1 MTFQQ
6 LRYISAIAK
15 YGSFNE
21 AARHLFVSQSSIST
35 AVKELEQELGISIF
49 IRTSRGT
56 ELSPQGQEFMR
67 YNNRLLGV
75 LAEISER
82 YQPSEESS
90 RLLFTVSS
98 QHYLFVEDAFVELV
112 DLVGGVDFDVPMDM
126 DYDDP
131 SQDLYI
137 HLKKG
142 EQHLDGEQAMGLVR
156 FRKGYATQDIQR
168 TKTQQAFLQALAR
181 KCLSVVNLSKIG
193 EMVTIFRENV
203 TTDLT
208 VGNLAYFAQE
218 LLRCDFET
226 MFSYTLEGEA
236 VMVNDASCYAVY
248 LNKTLDVV
256 NQYFNPYETAIT
268 AANVSIR
275 TPEQVRAE
283 QAALEA
289 EREEQNPPEETPSE
303 EELPQ
308 ENLWTEEDFWI
319 ADDFWPGEDGW
330 SGDDLWEDQDDLFTP
345 DWP

>member
-112 DLVGGVDFDVPMDM
+112 ARSGDSPYQLNFREGTLAQVLEDVSGFRSEIGVIFMSKYNIRSLEKTLRDRKLEFHSFITVQ
-126 DYDDP
+126 P
-131 SQDLYI
+131 SVFIRRGHPL
-137 HLKKG
+137 
-142 EQHLDGEQAMGLVR
+142 A
-156 FRKGYATQDIQR
+156 
-168 TKTQQAFLQALAR
+168 AR
-181 KCLSVVNLSKIG
+181 KD
-193 EMVTIFRENV
+193 VTYA
-203 TTDLT
+203 DLAPFPY
-208 VGNLAYFAQE
+208 VH
-218 LLRCDFET
+218 
-226 MFSYTLEGEA
+226 
-236 VMVNDASCYAVY
+236 
-248 LNKTLDVV
+248 
-256 NQYFNPYETAIT
+256 YETDATVEASGLNDIMPDRRRRQ
-268 AANVSIR
+268 SIR
-275 TPEQVRAE
+275 VFERSALLEVISRTDAYNIGSGLLPEKYISRFTHVPIRDDE
-283 QAALEA
+283 EA
-289 EREEQNPPEETPSE
+289 FMNIGWISRRNEPLSET
-303 EELPQ
+303 
-308 ENLWTEEDFWI
+308 
-319 ADDFWPGEDGW
+319 ADHFVGLIRHFVDGYNKLH
-330 SGDDLWEDQDDLFTP
+330 SRQI
-345 DWP
+345 